1 MLRGELSNMLS
12 PMFGVDFRILLEE
25 PEISKVGRVADRLLM
40 ASGMPGFLMHRYK
53 WRDGAIDWISREFDY
68 RAVGFIVKKGIYSGV
83 IAEVLL
89 QGLSEVKIFEDR
101 YKFKQWV
108 RVEPD
113 LVRVFTNDP
122 YLLGLNEVVDRHSG
136 WTERVHGL

>member
-25 PEISKVGRVADRLLM
+25 PESSKVGKIVDRFLM
-40 ASGMPGFLMHRYK
+40 ASGMPGFLMYRYK
-53 WRDGAIDWISREFDY
+53 WRDGAIDWISREFEY
-68 RAVGFIVKKGIYSGV
+68 RAVGFIVGKGVYSEV
-83 IAEVLL
+83 IKEVLL
-89 QGLSEVKIFEDR
+89 QGLSDVLLFDDR

-108 RVEPD
+108 CVAPD

-122 YLLGLNEVVDRHSG
+122 YLLGLNKVVDRHSG